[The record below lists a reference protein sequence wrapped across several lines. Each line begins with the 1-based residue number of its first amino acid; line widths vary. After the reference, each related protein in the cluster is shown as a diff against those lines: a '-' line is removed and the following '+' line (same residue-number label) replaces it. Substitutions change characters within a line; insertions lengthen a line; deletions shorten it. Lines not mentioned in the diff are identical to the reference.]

1 MQSFV
6 RISLT
11 VLCVLAVMSCA
22 HGTLAMAHTESPGW
36 RNLQPGLKLRIFE
49 PTLPTG
55 TKGERLYVVIV
66 KVNPK
71 DYDFHLLT
79 ASENGE
85 ENKTLPQWMQE
96 HDLHAAINASMFWK
110 DLRTSTGFMKNF
122 THINNN
128 YLHPKYEGFLVFN
141 PIHKSLPEIRIIDRE
156 YDKNWRQ
163 ILDLYGTVI
172 QSFRMI
178 SVRGENV
185 WEQNGKKHSVASI
198 GITKQGKVL
207 FIFCQTPVTIHDFN
221 DVLLRLP
228 LDIVNCMFLEGGATA
243 GLIVDGNDFS
253 QGWKGTAETFLW
265 TDGPSSFVRLPNV
278 IGITPTSKETS
289 CSDTH

>member
-6 RISLT
+6 RTSLT
-11 VLCVLAVMSCA
+11 VLFVLAVMSCA
-22 HGTLAMAHTESPGW
+22 HSTLSMAQTENAGW
-36 RNLQPGLKLRIFE
+36 RSLQPGLKLRIFE
-49 PTLPTG
+49 PSLPTG

-66 KVNPK
+66 KINPK

-85 ENKTLPQWMQE
+85 GTKTLPQWMHD
-96 HDLHAAINASMFWK
+96 HDLHAAINAGMFWK
-110 DLRTSTGFMKNF
+110 DLRTSTGFMKNLS
-122 THINNN
+122 HINNS
-128 YLHPKYEGFLVFN
+128 YFHPEYEGFLAFH

-156 YDKNWRQ
+156 HHKNWRQ
-163 ILDLYGTVI
+163 MLDLYGTVI
-172 QSFRMI
+172 QGFRMI

-185 WEQNGKKHSVASI
+185 WEKNGKKHSVASI

-207 FIFCQTPVTIHDFN
+207 FMFSQTPVTIHDFN
-221 DVLLRLP
+221 KVLLRLP

-243 GLIVDGNDFS
+243 GLMVEGKDFT

-278 IGITPTSKETS
+278 IGITPTSKEKT
-289 CSDTH
+289 CSDTQ